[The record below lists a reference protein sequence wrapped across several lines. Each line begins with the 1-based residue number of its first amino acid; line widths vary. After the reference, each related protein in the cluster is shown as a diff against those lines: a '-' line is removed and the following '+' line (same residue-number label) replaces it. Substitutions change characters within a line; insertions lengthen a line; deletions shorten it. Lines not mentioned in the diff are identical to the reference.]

1 MLFLFLVFSRGT
13 IIIIANLG
21 KRSACADFYVPL
33 PNHNVQPI
41 RLSYYLRPH
50 YVLDNID
57 VLAVVNEPE
66 FMFSCAIIELMEVVV
81 VSSDQH
87 GALNLIAAKE
97 ICSTIQEIAVHKWR
111 VKITV
116 PHPTGSVIRIAIP
129 TIIRWLCGE
138 VFSSWDMSPISMIG
152 NAGKERNHD

>member
-21 KRSACADFYVPL
+21 RRGACADLYVPL

-41 RLSYYLRPH
+41 RLSYYQRPD
-50 YVLDNID
+50 YVLDNIG
-57 VLAVVNEPE
+57 VLAVFNEPE
-66 FMFSCAIIELMEVVV
+66 FMFSFTLVERLEMVVL
-81 VSSDQH
+81 SSNQR
-87 GALNLIAAKE
+87 GELNLIATKE
-97 ICSTIQEIAVHKWR
+97 ICNTIQEIAVHKWR

-116 PHPTGSVIRIAIP
+116 PHPTGSVIRIATP

-152 NAGKERNHD
+152 NAGKERNND

>member
-13 IIIIANLG
+13 ITIIANLG
-21 KRSACADFYVPL
+21 KRSACAVFYVPL

-41 RLSYYLRPH
+41 RLSYYLHPN
-50 YVLDNID
+50 YVLDDID
-57 VLAVVNEPE
+57 VLAVFNEPE
-66 FMFSCAIIELMEVVV
+66 FMFSCAIIERLEVV

-87 GALNLIAAKE
+87 DALNLIATKE
-97 ICSTIQEIAVHKWR
+97 IFSTIQEIAAHKWR

-116 PHPTGSVIRIAIP
+116 PHSAGSVIRIAAP

-152 NAGKERNHD
+152 NAGKERNND